1 MLTQRQ
7 SDILNYLWH
16 QHQPSRVDD
25 LARIFKVSNKTMR
38 MEIQT
43 ITSLASSLKCH
54 VIKKPSVGIMLQDKH
69 SDGWQQLIHSI
80 SYVDQNT
87 RQHILFLK
95 ALTQSKVS
103 VQQCAQSLQVS
114 RQTLT
119 RDLKQLKSTYGLL
132 EEEFT
137 QTTHGFKLSCSETLL
152 RDRLTKSWAM
162 NIPIHV
168 STEFLKHS
176 FPEVMKQMSSWLMEF
191 QTMHDFEFETNS
203 QQLLLNTMVI
213 LSKRSSLSS
222 IESNTPLSLLE
233 TNKPPDLDH
242 DAIARLEQLMTS
254 SRLSK
259 GTLESRKDHEDLAHE
274 LLSELC
280 HSLNIQCDENDPQI
294 QSLFMHLKATCQ
306 RLKHQSWIENP
317 MLEDVRVSFSL
328 IYDLAQQCL
337 MNFETKHHLSFNDH
351 EISYIVMH
359 LGVLMQ
365 STGLVDAHLKVAI
378 VCPHGSATSRLL
390 LNRIQNILPHHQLY
404 GPYSISEFNTMKS
417 TTPFDV
423 IITTV
428 SLGLEGEI
436 VVNPILSLSDQD
448 RIEKL
453 IWNETYQKQC
463 ERILHTYRVNQQ
475 EHLSLSMM
483 IQPHHIQLIKQP
495 LSWRQA
501 IHKAAEPLLE
511 EGRIKPSYI
520 EKMIWAVDHL
530 GPYMVI
536 LPYIAFVHAAPDD
549 GVIKNGISCLR
560 LKDTISFGDKKS
572 VDVKV
577 IFVIASKAKE
587 DMGLVKLIRLCEHNQ
602 NMHTLLHSNSIQDIL
617 SMKG

>member
-7 SDILNYLWH
+7 SDILSYLLH

-25 LARIFKVSNKTMR
+25 LARLFKVSNKTMR
-38 MEIQT
+38 LEIQV
-43 ITSLASSLKCH
+43 ITNLAAPLKCF
-54 VIKKPSVGIMLQDKH
+54 VIKKPSVGILLQDKH
-69 SDGWQQLIHSI
+69 LEGWQKLLGSV
-80 SYVDQNT
+80 SYVNQST

-95 ALTQSKVS
+95 ALTQQRIS
-103 VQQCAQSLQVS
+103 VQECATQLQVS

-119 RDLKQLKSTYGLL
+119 RDLKQLKITYKLN
-132 EEEFT
+132 EAEFS
-137 QTTHGFKLSCSETLL
+137 QTTHGFKLFGSESTL
-152 RDRLTKSWAM
+152 RDKLTQSWFM
-162 NIPIHV
+162 
-168 STEFLKHS
+168 FLPAS
-176 FPEVMKQMSSWLMEF
+176 LTYDFLVENYGITVNLMKDWLKQF
-191 QTMHDFEFETNS
+191 QLDHEIEFETNS
-203 QQLLLNTMVI
+203 QQLLLNSLVI
-213 LSKRSSLSS
+213 LSLRSKLSS
-222 IESNTPLSLLE
+222 TTSTLPYPLLE
-233 TNKPPDLDH
+233 SSKPPDCDD
-242 DAIARLEQLMTS
+242 DACQRIEMLMTS

-259 GTLESRKDHEDLAHE
+259 GTFESRKDHDDLAYE
-274 LLSELC
+274 LLAELC
-280 HSLNIQCDENDPQI
+280 KTLNITLDDHDPQI
-294 QSLFMHLKATCQ
+294 QSLLMHLKATCQ

-337 MNFETKHHLSFNDH
+337 MNFESKHQLSFNDH

-359 LGVLMQ
+359 LGVLIQ
-365 STGLVDAHLKVAI
+365 SSGVVEAHLKVAI
-378 VCPHGSATSRLL
+378 VCPHGTATSRLL

-404 GPYSISEFNTMKS
+404 GPYSISEFNDMRSHTV
-417 TTPFDV
+417 FDV

-428 SLGLEGEI
+428 SLGLVGEI
-436 VVNPILSLSDQD
+436 VVNPILSLSDQE
-448 RIEKL
+448 RIEKI

-475 EHLSLSMM
+475 EHLELGMLVQS
-483 IQPHHIQLIKQP
+483 HHIQLIDASI
-495 LSWRQA
+495 SWRQA
-501 IHKAAEPLLE
+501 IHKAAEPLLND
-511 EGRIKPSYI
+511 GRIKTSYI

-536 LPYIAFVHAAPDD
+536 LPNIAFVHAAPDD

-560 LKDTISFGDKKS
+560 LKDSISFGDKKS

-587 DMGLVKLIRLCEHNQ
+587 DMGLVKLIRLCEHEH
-602 NMHTLLHSNSIQDIL
+602 NMHTLLHSNSIHDIL

>member
-16 QHQPSRVDD
+16 QHQASRVDD

-38 MEIQT
+38 MEIQA
-43 ITSLASSLKCH
+43 ITSHALSLKCY
-54 VIKKPSVGIMLQDKH
+54 VIKKPSVGIILQDKH
-69 SDGWQQLIHSI
+69 LQAWQHLISSI
-80 SYVDQNT
+80 SYVDQST

-95 ALTQSKVS
+95 ALTQSRVS
-103 VQQCAQSLQVS
+103 VQACAQDLQVS

-119 RDLKQLKSTYGLL
+119 RDLKQLKVTYGLL
-132 EEEFT
+132 DEEFS
-137 QTTHGFKLSCSETLL
+137 QSTHGFKLTCSEFIL
-152 RDRLTKSWAM
+152 RDYLSKSWAM
-162 NIPIHV
+162 HLPPYV
-168 STEFLKHS
+168 TSQFLNENFPNKIMLMSNWLKMFQIKH
-176 FPEVMKQMSSWLMEF
+176 EV
-191 QTMHDFEFETNS
+191 EFETNS
-203 QQLLLNTMVI
+203 YQLLLNTMVI
-213 LSKRSSLSS
+213 LALRSSLNQLKST
-222 IESNTPLSLLE
+222 TPLNLL
-233 TNKPPDLDH
+233 NDDQPPELDLD
-242 DAIARLEQLMTS
+242 ACVRLEYLLTS

-259 GTLESRKDHEDLAHE
+259 GVIETRRDHEELAHE
-274 LLSELC
+274 LLIELC
-280 HSLNIQCDENDPQI
+280 QTLSINLDEDDPQI
-294 QSLFMHLKATCQ
+294 QSLYMHLKATCQ

-337 MNFETKHHLSFNDH
+337 MNFESKHQLSFNDH

-365 STGLVDAHLKVAI
+365 SSGVVDAHLKVAI

-404 GPYSISEFNTMKS
+404 GPYSISEFNAMKS

-428 SLGLEGEI
+428 TLGLEGEI
-436 VVNPILSLSDQD
+436 VVNPILSLSDQE
-448 RIEKL
+448 RIEKI

-475 EHLSLSMM
+475 EHLTLSMM
-483 IQPHHIQLIKQP
+483 IQPHHMQLIKHS

-501 IHKAAEPLLE
+501 IHKAAEPLLL

-536 LPYIAFVHAAPDD
+536 LPSVAFVHAAPDD
-549 GVIKNGISCLR
+549 GVVKNGISCLR
-560 LKDTISFGDKKS
+560 LKNSISFGDKKS

-587 DMGLVKLIRLCEHNQ
+587 DMGLVKLIRLCEHGQ
-602 NMHTLLHSNSIQDIL
+602 NMNTLLHSNSIHDIL